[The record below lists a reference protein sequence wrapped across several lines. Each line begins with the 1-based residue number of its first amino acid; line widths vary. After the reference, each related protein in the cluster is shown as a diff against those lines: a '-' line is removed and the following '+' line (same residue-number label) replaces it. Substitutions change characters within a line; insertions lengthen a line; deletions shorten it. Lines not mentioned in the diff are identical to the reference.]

1 MGEPITYVST
11 WRIKEGRSTDYQ
23 RFYAALVEAVERNEP
38 EVTAFLAYGAADG
51 SEITN
56 IHVYADQVVLD
67 QHMRFLEDQMGLM
80 PSDLSAALESLEPV
94 RVEVYGTPT
103 GAAAEM
109 DRAMADSGVPF
120 VGKPRFLGGFARRP
134 SA

>member
-1 MGEPITYVST
+1 MGEPIVYVST
-11 WRIKEGRSTDYQ
+11 WRIKEGKSADYQ

-38 EVTAFLAYGAADG
+38 QVTAFLAYGEAEG

-80 PSDLSAALESLEPV
+80 PGDLSAARESLEPV
-94 RVEVYGTPT
+94 RVEVFGTST

-109 DRAMADSGVPF
+109 DRGMVDSGVSF
-120 VGKPRFLGGFARRP
+120 ETRPRFLGGFARRP
-134 SA
+134 SV

>member
-23 RFYAALVEAVERNEP
+23 RFYAALVDAVERNEP